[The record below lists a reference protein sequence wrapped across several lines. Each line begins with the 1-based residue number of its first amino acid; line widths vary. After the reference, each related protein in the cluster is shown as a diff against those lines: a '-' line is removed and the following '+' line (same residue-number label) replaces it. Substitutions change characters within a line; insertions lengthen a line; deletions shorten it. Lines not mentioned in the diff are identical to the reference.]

1 MNKNMVYG
9 ANEATSLTDKVADFT
24 KGKNIHFG
32 SGAFEEQKVVAIATA
47 AESDAKVRFVYDAT
61 GDSGMVF
68 VGNQLASSKILDI
81 TTNKVAKKHFNPE
94 TGNYVESTTEKVATK
109 VTVTWFGSQEDPADN
124 VVKTKVWET
133 VFDVIDTDTVKA
145 MIDKASADLNKSVDD
160 LKTKHEA
167 DVLRLDTSV
176 NGIETLLKS
185 DVVSADTGSALTVTP
200 TSADATGYKTYKV
213 AVNVDDAEGST
224 IKVVDNKI
232 KIAKY
237 AIKQVAADSMEKD
250 ADTNET
256 KYASEYQLM
265 MTDADGVTK
274 AVGDKINIAKDF
286 LVTKAHVCT
295 FKYAKVETTTNP
307 DTHEVTV
314 TNKVEIVYGTASDQ
328 WGQTSTVNYGDEV
341 KSEAMLPYSINQDG
355 TVEQARLGFGIK
367 YGHSY
372 LHLVINTKPTNTKAA
387 RLDDVY
393 LDFTEIFTTFKG
405 DDKFI
410 TVQNGVVSLNIDAV
424 STAVDTKLKIN
435 ETFTELKAKDT
446 EIEGRLDGLDT
457 SVSAIEDSYV
467 KDASLEAPKADNEQF
482 NTLKITNSKDGA
494 ESVVTVDVANEKYY
508 AGLNTALNTLTEN
521 DKHLSALLT
530 WEEL

>member
-81 TTNKVAKKHFNPE
+81 TTNKVAKKHFDPE

-109 VTVTWFGSQEDPADN
+109 VTVTWFGSQEDPKDN
-124 VVKTKVWET
+124 VVKTQTWTT
-133 VFDVIDTDTVKA
+133 VFDVIDTDTVA
-145 MIDKASADLNKSVDD
+145 SMIAKASADLKKSVDD

-176 NGIETLLKS
+176 NDIETLLKS
-185 DVVSADTGSALTVTP
+185 DVVSADAGSALTVTP
-200 TSADATGYKTYKV
+200 TAADATGYKTYKV

-232 KIAKY
+232 KIATYKI
-237 AIKQVAADSMEKD
+237 AKVADDAMEKD
-250 ADTNET
+250 ET
-256 KYASEYQLM
+256 DGEKKYASEYQLM
-265 MTDADGVTK
+265 MTDADGNTK

-295 FKYAKVETTTNP
+295 FKYVAK
-307 DTHEVTV
+307 DGA
-314 TNKVEIVYGTASDQ
+314 EIKYDVQLEDQ
-328 WGQTSTVNYGDEV
+328 WGNSPAVAYGDEV
-341 KSEAMLPYSINQDG
+341 TSENQLPWSKNQDG
-355 TVEQARLGFGIK
+355 TWEQARLGFGIK

-424 STAVDTKLKIN
+424 STAVDTKLKVN

>member
-81 TTNKVAKKHFNPE
+81 TTNKVAKKHFDPE

-109 VTVTWFGSQEDPADN
+109 VTVTWFGSQEDPKDN
-124 VVKTKVWET
+124 VVKTQTWTT

-232 KIAKY
+232 KIATYKI
-237 AIKQVAADSMEKD
+237 AKVADDAMEKD
-250 ADTNET
+250 ET
-256 KYASEYQLM
+256 DGEKKYASEYQLM
-265 MTDADGVTK
+265 MTDADGNTK

-295 FKYAKVETTTNP
+295 FKYVAK
-307 DTHEVTV
+307 DGA
-314 TNKVEIVYGTASDQ
+314 EIKYDVQLEDQ
-328 WGQTSTVNYGDEV
+328 WGNSPAVAYGDEV
-341 KSEAMLPYSINQDG
+341 TSENQLPWSKNQDG
-355 TVEQARLGFGIK
+355 TWEQARLGFGIK

-424 STAVDTKLKIN
+424 STAVDTKLKVN

>member
-47 AESDAKVRFVYDAT
+47 AESDAKVRFVYDAI

-81 TTNKVAKKHFNPE
+81 TTNKVAKKHFDPE

-109 VTVTWFGSQEDPADN
+109 VTVTWFGSQEDPKDN
-124 VVKTKVWET
+124 VVKTQTWTT

-295 FKYAKVETTTNP
+295 FKYVAENGA
-307 DTHEVTV
+307 
-314 TNKVEIVYGTASDQ
+314 EIKYDVQLEDQ
-328 WGQTSTVNYGDEV
+328 WGNSPAVKYGDEV
-341 KSEAMLPYSINQDG
+341 TSENQLPWSKNQDG
-355 TVEQARLGFGIK
+355 TWEQARLGFSIK

-410 TVQNGVVSLNIDAV
+410 KVENGVVSLDIDAV
-424 STAVDTKLKIN
+424 SSKVDEKLKVN
-435 ETFTELKAKDT
+435 DTFTELKAKD
-446 EIEGRLDGLDT
+446 EAIEGRLNGLDT
-457 SVSAIEDSYV
+457 SVSNIEKSYV
-467 KDASLEAPKADNEQF
+467 TDASLEAPKADNAQF
-482 NTLKITNSKDGA
+482 NTLKITNHKVVDGVA
-494 ESVVTVDVANEKYY
+494 NDTEVTVDVANEKYY

>member
-9 ANEATSLTDKVADFT
+9 ANEATSLTDKVAPIT
-24 KGKNIHFG
+24 GTNVHFG
-32 SGAFEEQKVVAIATA
+32 SGVFEEQKVVGIATA
-47 AESDAKVRFVYDAT
+47 AESDSKVRFVYGAN
-61 GDSGMVF
+61 GGSGMVF
-68 VGNQLASSKILDI
+68 VGNQLVSSKILDI
-81 TTNKVAKKHFNPE
+81 TTNEVAKKHFDPE
-94 TGNYVESTTEKVATK
+94 TGNYVESVTEKVATK
-109 VTVTWFGSQEDPADN
+109 VTVTWFGTQEDPDDHLI
-124 VVKTKVWET
+124 VKTKVWTT
-133 VFDVIDTDTVKA
+133 VFDIIDTDTVKA
-145 MIDKASADLNKSVDD
+145 MIDKASADLNKSIDD
-160 LKTKHEA
+160 LKAKHAE
-167 DVLRLDTSV
+167 DTSRLDTSV

-185 DVVSADTGSALTVTP
+185 DVVSADAGSALTVTP
-200 TSADATGYKTYKV
+200 TAADATGYKTYKV

-250 ADTNET
+250 ANTNET

-295 FKYAKVETTTNP
+295 FKYVAENGA
-307 DTHEVTV
+307 
-314 TNKVEIVYGTASDQ
+314 EIKYNQQLQDQ
-328 WGQTSTVNYGDEV
+328 WGNSPAVAYGDEV
-341 KSEAMLPYSINQDG
+341 TNENQLPWSKNQDG
-355 TVEQARLGFGIK
+355 SWEQARLGFGIK

-372 LHLVINTKPTNTKAA
+372 LHLIINTKPTYTKAA

-405 DDKFI
+405 DGKFI
-410 TVQNGVVSLNIDAV
+410 NVENGVVSLDIDAV
-424 STAVDTKLKIN
+424 STAVDEKLKVN
-435 ETFTELKAKDT
+435 ETFEALKAKDT

-467 KDASLEAPKADNEQF
+467 KDASLEAPKADNAQF
-482 NTLKITNSKDGA
+482 NTLKITNSKDGV
-494 ESVVTVDVANEKYY
+494 ESVVTVDIANQTYY
-508 AGLNTALNTLTEN
+508 AGLNTALNTLQEN

-530 WEEL
+530 WEDLN

>member
-47 AESDAKVRFVYDAT
+47 PESDAKVRFVYDAT

-109 VTVTWFGSQEDPADN
+109 VTVTWFGSQKVPAGN

-185 DVVSADTGSALTVTP
+185 DVVSADAGSALTVTP
-200 TSADATGYKTYKV
+200 TAADATGYKTYKV

-224 IKVVDNKI
+224 IKVVDNKV

-265 MTDADGVTK
+265 MTDADGNTK

-295 FKYAKVETTTNP
+295 FKYVAENGA
-307 DTHEVTV
+307 
-314 TNKVEIVYGTASDQ
+314 EIKYNQQLQDQ
-328 WGQTSTVNYGDEV
+328 WGNSPAVAYGDEV
-341 KSEAMLPYSINQDG
+341 TNENQLPWSKNQDG
-355 TVEQARLGFGIK
+355 TWEQARLGFGIK

-410 TVQNGVVSLNIDAV
+410 TVQNSVVSLNIDAV
-424 STAVDTKLKIN
+424 STAVDAKLKIT
-435 ETFTELKAKDT
+435 ETFGKLEAEDT
-446 EIEGRLDGLDT
+446 SIGTRLDGLDT
-457 SVSAIEDSYV
+457 SISAIEKAYV
-467 KDASLEAPKADNEQF
+467 KDASLEAPKADNNQF
-482 NTLKITNSKDGA
+482 NTLKITNHKVGDDGA
-494 ESVVTVDVANEKYY
+494 AKDEVVTVDVANEKYY

>member
-1 MNKNMVYG
+1 MNKNMIYG

-32 SGAFEEQKVVAIATA
+32 SGVFEEQKVVAIATA
-47 AESDAKVRFVYDAT
+47 PESDAKVRFVYDAT

-124 VVKTKVWET
+124 IVKTKVWET

-176 NGIETLLKS
+176 NGIETHLKS
-185 DVVSADTGSALTVTP
+185 DVVSADAGSALTVTS
-200 TSADATGYKTYKV
+200 TAADATGYKTYKV

-295 FKYAKVETTTNP
+295 FKYVAENGA
-307 DTHEVTV
+307 
-314 TNKVEIVYGTASDQ
+314 EIKYNQQLQDQ
-328 WGQTSTVNYGDEV
+328 WGNSPAVAYGDEV
-341 KSEAMLPYSINQDG
+341 TNENQLPWSKNQDG
-355 TVEQARLGFGIK
+355 TWEQARLGFGIK

-424 STAVDTKLKIN
+424 STAVDAKLKIT
-435 ETFTELKAKDT
+435 ETFGKLEAEDT
-446 EIEGRLDGLDT
+446 IIGTRLDGLDT
-457 SVSAIEDSYV
+457 SISAIEKAYV
-467 KDASLEAPKADNEQF
+467 KDASLEAPKADNNQF
-482 NTLKITNSKDGA
+482 NTLKITNHKVGDDGA
-494 ESVVTVDVANEKYY
+494 AKDEVVTVDVANEKYY

>member
-47 AESDAKVRFVYDAT
+47 AESDAKVRFVYDAI

-109 VTVTWFGSQEDPADN
+109 VTVTWFGSQEDPKDN
-124 VVKTKVWET
+124 VVKTQTWTT

-295 FKYAKVETTTNP
+295 FKYVAENGA
-307 DTHEVTV
+307 
-314 TNKVEIVYGTASDQ
+314 EIKYDVQLEDQ
-328 WGQTSTVNYGDEV
+328 WGNSPAVKYGDEV
-341 KSEAMLPYSINQDG
+341 TSENQLPWSKNQDG
-355 TVEQARLGFGIK
+355 TWEQARLGFGIK

-410 TVQNGVVSLNIDAV
+410 KVENGVVSLDIDAV
-424 STAVDTKLKIN
+424 SSKVDEKLKVN
-435 ETFTELKAKDT
+435 DTFTELKAKD
-446 EIEGRLDGLDT
+446 EAIEGRLNGLDT
-457 SVSAIEDSYV
+457 SVSNIEKSYV
-467 KDASLEAPKADNEQF
+467 TDASLEAPKADNAQF
-482 NTLKITNSKDGA
+482 NTLKITNHKVVDGVAKDT
-494 ESVVTVDVANEKYY
+494 EVTVDVANEKYY

>member
-9 ANEATSLTDKVADFT
+9 ANEATSLTDKVAT
-24 KGKNIHFG
+24 ITTGKNIHFG
-32 SGAFEEQKVVAIATA
+32 SGAFAEDKVVAIATA
-47 AESDAKVRFVYDAT
+47 AESDAKVRFVYDAA

-81 TTNKVAKKHFNPE
+81 TTNKVAKKHFDPA
-94 TGNYVESTTEKVATK
+94 TGDYVESTTEKVATK
-109 VTVTWFGSQEDPADN
+109 VTVTWFGSQEDPKDN
-124 VVKTKVWET
+124 KVKTQTWTTE
-133 VFDVIDTDTVKA
+133 FDVIDTDTVA
-145 MIDKASADLNKSVDD
+145 SMIAKASADLKASVDA
-160 LKTKHEA
+160 LEAKHTE
-167 DVLRLDTSV
+167 DINRLDTSV

-185 DVVSADTGSALTVTP
+185 DVVSADADSALTVTP
-200 TSADATGYKTYKV
+200 TAADATGYKTYKV

-295 FKYAKVETTTNP
+295 FKYVAENGA
-307 DTHEVTV
+307 
-314 TNKVEIVYGTASDQ
+314 EIKYNQQLQDQ
-328 WGQTSTVNYGDEV
+328 WGNSPAVTYGQEV
-341 KSEAMLPYSINQDG
+341 TNENQLPWSKNQGGDW
-355 TVEQARLGFGIK
+355 EQARLGFGIK

-410 TVQNGVVSLNIDAV
+410 TVQNGVVSLDIDKV
-424 STAVDTKLKIN
+424 STAVDTKLKVT
-435 ETFTELKAKDT
+435 ETFGKLEAADT
-446 EIEGRLDGLDT
+446 SIATRLDGLDT
-457 SVSAIEDSYV
+457 SVSAIEKSYV
-467 KDASLEAPKADNEQF
+467 KDASLEAPKAGNTEF
-482 NTLKITNSKDGA
+482 NTLKITNSKDGV
-494 ESVVTVDVANEKYY
+494 ESFVTVDVANDTYY
-508 AGLNTALNTLTEN
+508 TKLNGALDKLQAN
-521 DKHLSALLT
+521 DEHLSALLT

>member
-81 TTNKVAKKHFNPE
+81 TTNKVAKKHFDPE

-109 VTVTWFGSQEDPADN
+109 VTVTWFGSQEDPKDN
-124 VVKTKVWET
+124 VVKTQTWTT

-295 FKYAKVETTTNP
+295 FKYVAENGA
-307 DTHEVTV
+307 
-314 TNKVEIVYGTASDQ
+314 EIKYDVQLEDQ
-328 WGQTSTVNYGDEV
+328 WGNSPAVKYGDEV
-341 KSEAMLPYSINQDG
+341 TSENQLPWSKNQDG
-355 TVEQARLGFGIK
+355 TWEQARLGFGIK

-410 TVQNGVVSLNIDAV
+410 KVENGVVSLDIDAV
-424 STAVDTKLKIN
+424 SSKVDEKLKVN
-435 ETFTELKAKDT
+435 DTFTELKAKD
-446 EIEGRLDGLDT
+446 EAIEGRLNGLDT
-457 SVSAIEDSYV
+457 SVSNIEKSYV
-467 KDASLEAPKADNEQF
+467 TDASLEAPKADNAQF
-482 NTLKITNSKDGA
+482 NTLKITNHKVVDGVAKDT
-494 ESVVTVDVANEKYY
+494 EVTVDVANEKYY

>member
-81 TTNKVAKKHFNPE
+81 TTNKVAKKHFDPT
-94 TGNYVESTTEKVATK
+94 TGDYVESTTEKVATK
-109 VTVTWFGSQEDPADN
+109 VTVTWFGSQEDPKDN
-124 VVKTKVWET
+124 KVKTQTWTTE
-133 VFDVIDTDTVKA
+133 FDVIDTDTVA
-145 MIDKASADLNKSVDD
+145 SMIAKASADLKKSVDD

-176 NGIETLLKS
+176 NDIETLLKS
-185 DVVSADTGSALTVTP
+185 DVVSADAGSALTVTP
-200 TSADATGYKTYKV
+200 TAADATGYKTYKV

-232 KIAKY
+232 KIATYKI
-237 AIKQVAADSMEKD
+237 AKVADDAMEKD
-250 ADTNET
+250 ET
-256 KYASEYQLM
+256 DGEKKYASEYQLM
-265 MTDADGVTK
+265 MTDADGNTK

-295 FKYAKVETTTNP
+295 FKYVAK
-307 DTHEVTV
+307 DGA
-314 TNKVEIVYGTASDQ
+314 EIKYDVQLEDQ
-328 WGQTSTVNYGDEV
+328 WGNSPAVAYGDEV
-341 KSEAMLPYSINQDG
+341 TSENQLPWSKNQDG
-355 TVEQARLGFGIK
+355 TWEQARLGFGIK

-424 STAVDTKLKIN
+424 STAVDTKLKVN

-467 KDASLEAPKADNEQF
+467 KDASLESPKAGNEQF

-494 ESVVTVDVANEKYY
+494 ENVVTVDVANEKYY